1 MLMSPSSTLNFEQT
15 CQMSCLFRDPFLK
28 YNTNMHVGSS
38 GRTENVSNLAIFKN
52 LLKIINLTRKKI
64 QKCLSKFISQ
74 VLALTRELLFYNLW
88 NIDVIIFYTHNFEQ
102 IHVNS
107 VIRFWNIT
115 QTCMSGGSA
124 KRSNLRFLK
133 ICYSAMHVLLG
144 LS

>member
-1 MLMSPSSTLNFEQT
+1 MLFSFPYRVPVQADHGKQTNKQTNKQT
-15 CQMSCLFRDPFLK
+15 CMS
-28 YNTNMHVGSS
+28 GSS
-38 GRTENVSNLAIFKN
+38 GRTDNLSNLALFKN
-52 LLKIINLTRKKI
+52 LLKIINFTRKKI

-88 NIDVIIFYTHNFEQ
+88 NVDVIIFYTHNFEQ

-124 KRSNLRFLK
+124 KWSNLEILK
-133 ICYSAMHVLLG
+133 KSATLLCTC
-144 LS
+144 